1 MHSESHSQPTHQGQ
15 HGATQQRASGK
26 GKKFQVIN
34 LKNKQK
40 KPKLNNNTV
49 CRSPAHTI
57 QLNDTHGS
65 LIWASARKKNKTK
78 TKTHTHTHWYIM
90 QMCGG

>member
-40 KPKLNNNTV
+40 KPKTQQQHCLQVSRPHNT
-49 CRSPAHTI
+49 TE
-57 QLNDTHGS
+57 
-65 LIWASARKKNKTK
+65 
-78 TKTHTHTHWYIM
+78 
-90 QMCGG
+90 